1 MLTIHTARY
10 ESLFYKYGWPL
21 PHDVI
26 LLDGVEVA
34 IGGELAAALRRLR
47 NGSEERRIWI
57 DAVCINQNNIAE
69 KNEHVKMMGQI
80 YSQASMVHVWLG
92 EQYGDEEGALEAFAM
107 VVKVFDEMAERTN
120 GAMDE
125 DIGEFQQR
133 FFGDERVSNLDFAAV
148 DELLRRTWVGASPR
162 PRRQALMKTCKFER
176 VWVIQ
181 EIAKA
186 AGATIHIGPLVL
198 DWEIFAAVLSMMQSF
213 RVADST
219 IQSLNG
225 VKSLALMKSLKN
237 ERDTAQ
243 EDRTFTLLDLV
254 EETRHFG
261 STMPVDKIYAILG
274 LVRDDDITVDYNA
287 RPEDVYQQFA
297 VRHLAPQQNLD
308 ILCHCVISKEPRS
321 LDLPSWVPDWTRPG
335 YVEPFRIRDL
345 RCNAAGDTPINLR
358 IGNNGRSLFIKG
370 RLIDTIAQI
379 DHLRPI
385 PQEPL
390 GPEPNH
396 RYPTFDNSRRVE
408 IARERERAWMKNV
421 RDFALPDESKTPPAI
436 REAFWRTFMFNSTRY
451 HEVPDAEAC
460 ALGCDLYFETVL
472 ADKSLPQIR
481 RERKQQRMEAGTD
494 DPVVDQRESRGIE
507 QFLSGFLRWGRYRR
521 FFKSQAGRFGWTVD
535 GAAPGD
541 LVVVFDGGRYPMVLR
556 SDGDC
561 YTTVGDGYIH
571 EFMNGEALEQ
581 PELFP
586 DTEFHII

>member
-10 ESLFYKYGWPL
+10 ESLFYKHGWPL
-21 PHDVI
+21 PDDVL
-26 LLDGVEVA
+26 LLDGVEVVV
-34 IGGELAAALRRLR
+34 GGELAAALRRLR
-47 NGSEERRIWI
+47 DASEERRIWI
-57 DAVCINQNNIAE
+57 DAVSINQNDVAE

-80 YSQASMVHVWLG
+80 YSKASTVHIWLG
-92 EQYGDEEGALEAFAM
+92 ERYGDEEGALEVFVM
-107 VVKVFDEMAERTN
+107 VMKVFEEMAERTN

-125 DIGEFQQR
+125 DIGEFQRR
-133 FFGDERVSNLDFAAV
+133 FLEDEKVQGLDFAAV
-148 DELLRRTWVGASPR
+148 DELLRRTWVRTFPAFERASTDIGP
-162 PRRQALMKTCKFER
+162 QFER

-186 AGATIHIGPLVL
+186 ANAIIRIGPLVL
-198 DWEIFAAVLSMMQSF
+198 EWEIFAAVLSLMQTF

-225 VKSLALMKSLKN
+225 VKSLGLMRILRN
-237 ERDTAQ
+237 ERDTEQ
-243 EDRTFTLLDLV
+243 KQRTLSLLDLV

-274 LVRDDDITVDYNA
+274 LVRDGDIDVDYNA
-287 RPEDVYQQFA
+287 KPEDVYRQFA
-297 VRHLAPQQNLD
+297 VRHLLPQQNLE
-308 ILCHCVISKEPRS
+308 ILSHCVISREPRE

-335 YVEPFRIRDL
+335 FVEPFRIRDL
-345 RCNAAGDTPINLR
+345 RCNAGGDANVSLKIE
-358 IGNNGRSLFIKG
+358 NNGKSLFIKG

-396 RYPTFDNSRRVE
+396 RYPTYDNSVRVA

-421 RDFALPDESKTPPAI
+421 RDFAMPDASTASPSVL
-436 REAFWRTFMFNSTRY
+436 EAFWRTFMFNSTRH

-460 ALGCDLYFETVL
+460 AFGCDLYFEAIL
-472 ADKSLPQIR
+472 ADKPLPQIR
-481 RERKQQRMEAGTD
+481 RERKQQRVEAGTD
-494 DPVVDQRESRGIE
+494 DPTVDQRESRGVE
-507 QFLSGFLRWGRYRR
+507 QFMSGFLRWGRYRR
-521 FFKSQAGRFGWTVD
+521 FFKSQAGNFGWTVD

-541 LVVVFDGGRYPMVLR
+541 QVVVLDGGKYPIVLR
-556 SDGDC
+556 TDGDC
-561 YTTVGDGYIH
+561 YTIVGDSYIH
-571 EFMNGEALEQ
+571 GFMNGEALGR

-586 DTEFHII
+586 DKEFHIV

>member
-1 MLTIHTARY
+1 M
-10 ESLFYKYGWPL
+10 K
-21 PHDVI
+21 
-26 LLDGVEVA
+26 
-34 IGGELAAALRRLR
+34 RR
-47 NGSEERRIWI
+47 
-57 DAVCINQNNIAE
+57 
-69 KNEHVKMMGQI
+69 
-80 YSQASMVHVWLG
+80 
-92 EQYGDEEGALEAFAM
+92 
-107 VVKVFDEMAERTN
+107 
-120 GAMDE
+120 
-125 DIGEFQQR
+125 
-133 FFGDERVSNLDFAAV
+133 
-148 DELLRRTWVGASPR
+148 
-162 PRRQALMKTCKFER
+162 KFER

-181 EIAKA
+181 EIANA
-186 AGATIHIGPLVL
+186 ANATIHIGPLVL
-198 DWEIFAAVLSMMQSF
+198 DWEIFAAVLSWMQSF

-225 VKSLALMKSLKN
+225 VKSLGLMKMLKN
-237 ERDTAQ
+237 ERDKVQ
-243 EDRTFTLLDLV
+243 EDRTFTPLDLV

-297 VRHLAPQQNLD
+297 VRHLVPQQNLD
-308 ILCHCVISKEPRS
+308 ILYHCVRSKEPRL

-358 IGNNGRSLFIKG
+358 VENNGRSLFIKG

-396 RYPTFDNSRRVE
+396 RYQTYDNSRRVA
-408 IARERERAWMKNV
+408 IARERERAWTKNV
-421 RDFALPDESKTPPAI
+421 RDFARLDERTTTPAI

-451 HEVPDAEAC
+451 HEVPDTEAC
-460 ALGCDLYFETVL
+460 ALGCELYFEVVL
-472 ADKSLPQIR
+472 ADKTVPQIR
-481 RERKQQRMEAGTD
+481 RERKQQRIEAGND
-494 DPVVDQRESRGIE
+494 DPVVDQRENRGIE
-507 QFLSGFLRWGRYRR
+507 QFMSGFLRWGRYRR

-541 LVVVFDGGRYPMVLR
+541 QVVVLDGGRYPMVLR
-556 SDGDC
+556 SDREC
-561 YTTVGDGYIH
+561 YTIVGDGYIH
-571 EFMNGEALEQ
+571 GFMNGEALEQ

-586 DTEFHII
+586 DTEFHIV